1 MTHKLC
7 NYALQVAPLMN
18 VIIILL
24 LCILQVESSN
34 RIEAQLHGHI
44 TRIIRERCLNCTEFS
59 ETFLRRGSFLCH
71 GNPTIV
77 TYRSTLVNPSPTT
90 HPSSTHMVGIIQNW
104 ISTAPSLTLDWLL
117 VRVNADCPTGL
128 ASLGDPE
135 CEGGESILPDSALVE
150 RVSRVINVCAIR
162 QLGRDFCSL

>member
-1 MTHKLC
+1 M
-7 NYALQVAPLMN
+7 
-18 VIIILL
+18 ILL
-24 LCILQVESSN
+24 LYVLQVESSD

-59 ETFLRRGSFLCH
+59 VSFLRRGLFLCH
-71 GNPTIV
+71 GNPTTV

-104 ISTAPSLTLDWLL
+104 VSTAPSLTLDWLL

-128 ASLGDPE
+128 ASLGDTE
-135 CEGGESILPDSALVE
+135 CEGGQSVLPNSALVE
-150 RVSRVINVCAIR
+150 RVSRVINVCAVK
-162 QLGRDFCSL
+162 QLGNDNLTPG